1 MLQYI
6 LDEAA
11 HTALGVWPFLV
22 ELLEQIHVFVV
33 YLHAA
38 CLLSLDI
45 FRACR
50 FCPIDI
56 VLVLSLFL
64 DRVGVKALGRLA
76 SLTLLHQALPAR
88 CYRLSFVR
96 VARGIY
102 GACDGGELA
111 EIGIIFVCA
120 DGGALVQRN
129 PPLVVFFLVLQRLMP
144 GQLLR
149 DGHALVELVLDCLSG
164 AEKQVIDGGLVELLL
179 LQVALKA
186 IMALLRRDLARFV
199 SSRILLL
206 ST

>member
-22 ELLEQIHVFVV
+22 EPLEQIHVFVV
-33 YLHAA
+33 YLQAA
-38 CLLSLDI
+38 CLLSRDLHA
-45 FRACR
+45 RR
-50 FCPIDI
+50 FCSIDI

-88 CYRLSFVR
+88 CNRLSFVR
-96 VARGIY
+96 VAGAIY

-129 PPLVVFFLVLQRLMP
+129 PPLVVFFLILQRLMP

-149 DGHALVELVLDCLSG
+149 DGHALVELILDCLRG

-179 LQVALKA
+179 LQVALKT
-186 IMALLRRDLARFV
+186 IMALLRRDLVRFV